1 MENNKEDLVMEEKEN
16 KNNKE
21 VENLDENVKKN
32 SNDGSKFSISF
43 LYLYWK
49 YLYYIVLIILS
60 VILKH
65 NMPTLTIKLGDV
77 GTIIPVLLNVISMNG
92 LKWIPIFSVI
102 GILLLIFEK
111 KFKEISKVY
120 LISTCFITV
129 VSILIQFII

>member
-21 VENLDENVKKN
+21 VENLDENIKKN
-32 SNDGSKFSISF
+32 SNEGSKFSISF

-60 VILKH
+60 ILLKH
-65 NMPTLTIKLGDV
+65 NLPTLTITLGDV
-77 GTIIPVLLNVISMNG
+77 GSIIPVLLNVISMNG

-102 GILLLIFEK
+102 GILLLVFEK

-120 LISTCFITV
+120 LISTGFITV

>member
-32 SNDGSKFSISF
+32 SNDGPKFSISF

-65 NMPTLTIKLGDV
+65 NMPTLTITLGDV

>member
-65 NMPTLTIKLGDV
+65 NMPTLTITLGDV

>member
-49 YLYYIVLIILS
+49 YLYYIVLIIFS

-65 NMPTLTIKLGDV
+65 NMPTLTITLGDV

>member
-1 MENNKEDLVMEEKEN
+1 MEKNKKDLVVEEKEN
-16 KNNKE
+16 NNKEE
-21 VENLDENVKKN
+21 VENLDENIKKN

-43 LYLYWK
+43 LYFYWK

-65 NMPTLTIKLGDV
+65 NLPTLTITLGDT
-77 GTIIPVLLNVISMNG
+77 GSIIPILLNVISMNG

-102 GILLLIFEK
+102 GIILLVFEK